1 MYSHVFILILTF
13 AQARKNIPIYHIQ
26 TSINLYTRYKPNKT
40 ANKTTMGKNKKH
52 SCIFLFF
59 PFVVLLTEHQS
70 TRERRHRKR
79 TLTST
84 PFSFQLAS
92 SWRTA
97 SRSLWWLFRPAS
109 SSSRWPSSRPWAP
122 WPSSGVFPSSLV
134 SLPLLVKGLFSLNE
148 LLDSY
153 PFGVLLPS

>member
-1 MYSHVFILILTF
+1 MGFQDSGSGLLAWGILRMAFALLVLNFFYLVMYVFPCVHIDSEEAQTF
-13 AQARKNIPIYHIQ
+13 AQARKNIPIHHIQ
-26 TSINLYTRYKPNKT
+26 TSINLYTGYKPNKT

-122 WPSSGVFPSSLV
+122 
-134 SLPLLVKGLFSLNE
+134 
-148 LLDSY
+148 
-153 PFGVLLPS
+153 